1 VTSPIHV
8 LYVCGTGRNGST
20 VVSRLLGQYPGW
32 FAAGEVRYV
41 WERGVVDNRL
51 CECGVAFADCPF
63 WSKVI
68 AEAYG
73 DSAPREARRVVE
85 AERQVLKS
93 RQALRTAL
101 TPRGRAPA
109 AELAA
114 DYATTVAAIYPA
126 IRNVSGARVI
136 VDSSKLPSYGAVLR
150 TLPGVEVSVLHLVRD
165 PRAVA
170 YSWRRK
176 RPLTDGA
183 KRRLMAR
190 QSLVKSGLVWQVDNM
205 LSRRLLDTV
214 PGRYLQVR
222 YEDLVASPAEE
233 FQRIARFVGEPSA
246 PSPVTG
252 NTGTVRQG
260 HAAAGNPNRFDSGSV
275 TLQLD
280 DAWKTQ
286 LPTRDAALVTALTW
300 PELRQYGYPRTR
312 CSS

>member
-1 VTSPIHV
+1 
-8 LYVCGTGRNGST
+8 
-20 VVSRLLGQYPGW
+20 
-32 FAAGEVRYV
+32 V
-41 WERGVVDNRL
+41 WERGVLDNRT
-51 CECGVAFADCPF
+51 CECGVSFADCVF

-73 DSAPREARRVVE
+73 DSAPREARRVVA
-85 AERQVLKS
+85 AERRVLKT
-93 RQALRTAL
+93 RMVLRRAL
-101 TPRGRAPA
+101 TPRREA
-109 AELAA
+109 AAADPAA
-114 DYATTVAAIYPA
+114 DYATTVAALYPA

-136 VDSSKLPSYGAVLR
+136 VDSSKLPSYAAVLR

-190 QSLVKSGLVWQVDNM
+190 QSLVKSGLVWRVDNL

-222 YEDLVASPAEE
+222 YEDLVASPAET
-233 FQRIARFVGEPSA
+233 FQRIASFVGEPSA

-252 NTGTVRQG
+252 HTGEVRQG
-260 HAAAGNPNRFDSGSV
+260 HAAAGNPNRFDGGSV

-286 LPTRDAALVTALTW
+286 LPTRDAAMVTALTW
-300 PELRQYGYPRTR
+300 PELRRYGYPLTR